1 MRGANQSE
9 RRISRDAVS
18 PSGGRAAYGILHL
31 IMRHIYLLMAIV
43 GVCFVAA
50 GQAAKQQ
57 PLAKPPATP
66 AQQQHLSD
74 EELMAKTA
82 QAAISGRQ
90 NLSVC
95 GPEAGQ

>member
-1 MRGANQSE
+1 
-9 RRISRDAVS
+9 
-18 PSGGRAAYGILHL
+18 
-31 IMRHIYLLMAIV
+31 MRHIYLRMAIV
-43 GVCFVAA
+43 GVCLVAA
-50 GQAAKQQ
+50 GQPAKQQ
-57 PLAKPPATP
+57 PLAKPPAATP

-82 QAAISGRQ
+82 QATINGRQ

>member
-9 RRISRDAVS
+9 RRISRVTFR
-18 PSGGRAAYGILHL
+18 GRAAYGILHF

-66 AQQQHLSD
+66 AQQQRLSD

-82 QAAISGRQ
+82 QATINGRQ
-90 NLSVC
+90 VAYA
-95 GPEAGQ
+95 PEAGR